1 MAHNSFVMKIKL
13 TQFIYSFKDDLK
25 LLLSISFGVFLFI
38 LFFQPFPLG
47 EFDFNDRLLFIAG
60 LAAIV
65 FLFMIFVRFFV
76 RWLKQKYEQGPP
88 ESGLSSFIGGFA
100 ILVLSSV
107 AFAFYLRYVGSV
119 SISFFIMLKVVLI
132 CLAPPVALWQND
144 TFKELREQNTKLL
157 QEKEIISG
165 KVEKQ
170 EEEYLTKTIEFT
182 SENSGENLNLLISEI
197 AFVKSADNYVEI
209 VFKEGDVFRKKL
221 LRNTLKNIEQQL
233 RSYSNFTR
241 CHRICIVNLHYVEK
255 LNRNYSN
262 HWLTI
267 KGFDERIPVSIQ
279 YLLKL
284 KESL

>member
-1 MAHNSFVMKIKL
+1 MKVKL

-47 EFDFNDRLLFIAG
+47 EFDFNNRLLFIAG

-65 FLFMIFVRFFV
+65 FLFMVLVRFFV
-76 RWLKQKYEQGPP
+76 EWLKQKYEQSAP
-88 ESGLSSFIGGFA
+88 ESGLSSFIGGFI
-100 ILVLSSV
+100 ILALSSV
-107 AFAFYLRYVGSV
+107 SFAFYLRYVGSV
-119 SISFFIMLKVVLI
+119 SISFYIMLKVVLI
-132 CLAPPVALWQND
+132 CLVPPIALWQSD
-144 TFKELREQNTKLL
+144 SFKELKEQNSTLL
-157 QEKEIISG
+157 QEKEIILG

-170 EEEYLTKTIEFT
+170 VDDYLTKSIEII
-182 SENSGENLNLLISEI
+182 SENNGENLNLLISDI
-197 AFVKSADNYVEI
+197 AFVKSADNYVEV

-233 RSYSNFTR
+233 RQYSNFTR
-241 CHRICIVNLHYVEK
+241 CHRICIVNTHYIEK

-279 YLLKL
+279 YVIKL